1 MVMSGRRRI
10 LVVDDEEDVSLVLRA
25 RLGSVGYEV
34 QTERYGAAALS
45 EVIQR
50 PPDLILLDIKLPDL
64 DGYEVCQELR
74 RLYPTSR
81 PVVIMFTVLEE
92 PEDYA
97 RGFSNG
103 ADAYLAKGCRPNE
116 LLTTIERFLC
126 AEPSLPGL
134 TSEIPA

>member
-45 EVIQR
+45 EVIQH

-81 PVVIMFTVLEE
+81 PVVIMFTVLDD

-103 ADAYLAKGCRPNE
+103 ADAYLTKGCRPNE
-116 LLTTIERFLC
+116 LLRTIDRFLC
-126 AEPSLPGL
+126 AEPSLPEP
-134 TSEIPA
+134 TNEVPA